1 MGFIVC
7 GYPRSRTKWF
17 SEFLTYGNSK
27 CLHEPVFDKQS
38 DLITFLKSQN
48 GVSDSHLIMSWAEL
62 LNQISD
68 LKILLVRRPKHEVK
82 ASLNRIGLE
91 LSADVMDLVEINIA
105 ELSKV
110 KSAYVVDYKQIDYF
124 HKDIFKY
131 IHGIECPSC
140 QSYLIEHNIQ
150 LSKEE
155 INIIRNKL
163 INEECQ
169 CQQPGQE

>member
-68 LKILLVRRPKHEVK
+68 LKIL
-82 ASLNRIGLE
+82 LE